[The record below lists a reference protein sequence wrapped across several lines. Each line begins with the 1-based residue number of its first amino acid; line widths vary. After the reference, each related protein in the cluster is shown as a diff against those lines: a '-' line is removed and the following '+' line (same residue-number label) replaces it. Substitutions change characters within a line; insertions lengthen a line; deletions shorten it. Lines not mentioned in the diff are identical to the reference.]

1 MGTMGKHNLEG
12 TEDPGAQQ
20 SEPGRVPEPVH
31 NAAPAALAVVE
42 KPPAEVPPAERKAGL
57 PGASP
62 EVEAQRRRALRNHKA
77 FVTGLL
83 VVAAIIFLWCS
94 WYDAQPGDT
103 PGWVG
108 YVRAAAEAG
117 MIGGLADWFAVTA
130 LFRHP
135 MGLKIPHTA
144 IIPRKKDQLGEAL
157 SGFVGE
163 NFLNAELITDKVSA
177 AKIPERLG
185 EWLSESTNAE
195 KVSRE
200 AGKLTANAVAALDP
214 KDAEAVINAAVI
226 EKLAEPKWG
235 PPAGR
240 MLQQLIEDGKT
251 EPIVDGVVKWAHQK
265 ALGAEDMI
273 VNLVD
278 SRKPVWAP
286 KFVNNLIGERVY
298 KELIKFTADVSA
310 KPDHDARKSIR
321 RFLEDLAMD
330 LQEDPT
336 MIERVEDWK
345 TDLMASRSM
354 QSAAGTIWATTSASV
369 IEAARDPASMLRQ
382 KIIEMSLT
390 WGKRIQEDQEL
401 RASLDRRITG
411 AAAFLADNYSG
422 EITAII
428 SETVERWDA
437 QEASEK
443 IELMVGKDL
452 QFIRL
457 NGTLVGALAGLVIY
471 TVSQLLFGI

>member
-1 MGTMGKHNLEG
+1 MGSMAKHRVE
-12 TEDPGAQQ
+12 EPERPHPG
-20 SEPGRVPEPVH
+20 SVPRAD
-31 NAAPAALAVVE
+31 AAPAAAAVEGGVGE
-42 KPPAEVPPAERKAGL
+42 GVAKRVDTL
-57 PGASP
+57 PGPDPA
-62 EVEAQRRRALRNHKA
+62 VEAERRRALRNHKA

-83 VVAAIIFLWCS
+83 VVAAVIFLWCS
-94 WYDAQPGDT
+94 WYSSQPGQT

-130 LFRHP
+130 LFRYP

-144 IIPRKKDQLGEAL
+144 IIPRKKDQLGGAL
-157 SGFVGE
+157 SSFVGE
-163 NFLNAELITDKVSA
+163 NFLNAELITEKVGRA
-177 AKIPERLG
+177 RIPERAG
-185 EWLSESTNAE
+185 EWLAVPENAA

-226 EKLAEPKWG
+226 DKLAEPEWG

-251 EPIVDGVVKWAHQK
+251 EPVVDGVVRWLHGK
-265 ALGAEDMI
+265 ALESEEMI

-278 SRKPVWAP
+278 SRKPAWAP

-298 KELIKFTADVSA
+298 KELIKFTADVSSD
-310 KPDHDARKSIR
+310 PDHEARRSIR
-321 RFLEDLAMD
+321 RFLEDLARD
-330 LQEDPT
+330 LQEDPE
-336 MIERVEDWK
+336 MIERVEGWK
-345 TDLMASRSM
+345 QDLMNSRSV
-354 QSAAGTIWATTSASV
+354 QSAAGTIWATTSASL
-369 IEAARDPASMLRQ
+369 IEAARDPESLLRQ
-382 KIIEMSLT
+382 KVTELCIT
-390 WGKRIQEDQEL
+390 WGTRITTDEQL
-401 RASLDRRITG
+401 RSSLDRRITG
-411 AAAFLADNYSG
+411 AAAFLANNYSG
-422 EITAII
+422 EVTAII

-437 QEASEK
+437 REASEK

-457 NGTLVGALAGLVIY
+457 NGTIVGALAGLVIY
-471 TVSQLLFGI
+471 TVSQLLFGT

>member
-1 MGTMGKHNLEG
+1 MGNMGKHNLEG
-12 TEDPGAQQ
+12 PADQPGQ
-20 SEPGRVPEPVH
+20 EPTP
-31 NAAPAALAVVE
+31 AAPHQAATLE
-42 KPPAEVPPAERKAGL
+42 PPRTEVAPAGVDEQVGGL
-57 PGASP
+57 PGTTA
-62 EVEAQRRRALRNHKA
+62 EVEAQRRKTLRNHKA

-94 WYDAQPGDT
+94 WYDAQPGGT

-144 IIPRKKDQLGEAL
+144 IIPRKKDQLGAAL
-157 SGFVGE
+157 SSFVGE
-163 NFLNAELITDKVSA
+163 NFLNADLITEKVSK
-177 AKIPERLG
+177 AKIPERVG
-185 EWLSESTNAE
+185 QWLAEPENAE

-214 KDAEAVINAAVI
+214 ADAEAVINAAVI
-226 EKLAEPKWG
+226 EKLAEPQWG

-251 EPIVDGVVKWAHQK
+251 EPIIDGVVKWAHEK
-265 ALGAEDMI
+265 ALGAEEMI
-273 VNLVD
+273 VTLVD
-278 SRKPVWAP
+278 QRKPVWAP

-298 KELIKFTADVSA
+298 KELIKFTTDVA
-310 KPDHDARKSIR
+310 ANPDHEARNAIR
-321 RFLEDLAMD
+321 RWLEDLAVD
-330 LQEDPT
+330 LQEDPV
-336 MIERVEDWK
+336 MIDRVEGWK
-345 TDLMASRSM
+345 ADLMASRSI
-354 QSAAGTIWATTSASV
+354 QSAGATIWASTSAAV
-369 IEAARDPASMLRQ
+369 IEAARDPESLLRQ
-382 KIIEMSLT
+382 KITELSLT

-401 RASLDRRITG
+401 RVSLDRRITG
-411 AAAFLADNYSG
+411 AAAFLANNYSG
-422 EITAII
+422 EVTAII

-437 QEASEK
+437 SEASEK

-457 NGTLVGALAGLVIY
+457 NGTLVGALAGLIIY
-471 TVSQLLFGI
+471 TVSQLLFGT